1 MKQLEPDLF
10 ERRFGDLMEIGRAR
24 LPALAPDW
32 TDHNAHDPGI
42 TLMELLAWVA
52 EAQMYSLSR
61 RPRRDE
67 RMAYAAL
74 VGVVPGGTT
83 AARGLIWPDHRD
95 PQSPVATFGRSIVIP
110 TDALVNVT
118 TDEKPTFRPT
128 HKILWV
134 PGSIQRLETRLAG
147 GRIIDQTA
155 ANERGG
161 PAFLPFG
168 DSAGR
173 RDVLAMT
180 FRCNGDATLLEGAL
194 WAIGVRTD
202 FSAHDASADDTTRGC
217 RNTLSATLVGGGN
230 RVPLRIAF
238 DSTNGLLS
246 TGVLLFNVDNVTGS
260 PREFTIE
267 LRAPQGFARPPRF
280 LRIEPN
286 VLPIVQG
293 HAITSERHDATGLP
307 DWNFTLSETG
317 LRFAAGEEPV
327 TIQVPDNDGLNAWKR
342 CDRLSDRGPDERV
355 FELDTAKGR
364 VTFGNS
370 VNGKVP
376 PEAAQV
382 LAGYAVSDGESGNV
396 ARNRQ
401 WRVTGIDGVFGVNVD
416 PVAGGA
422 ASSSWIEQRREA
434 RLRSRD
440 EHALV
445 SSEDVV
451 AAAKELPLLEVAR
464 AWVLPPTDKEPRT
477 GVVTLVAMRANG
489 NETKRWLDAVCRRLA
504 GRMPLATRLVVA
516 APRYADFSV
525 RATLVAAAGR
535 NPDAVEKEVGRALKQ
550 RLAPLDWHPGV
561 SVTRRDLSAWLRA
574 VDGVRE
580 VVEVRLSGGNADE
593 IRVSRGGLPRLDLDH
608 STIKVRRST
617 P

>member
-1 MKQLEPDLF
+1 VKQLAPDLF
-10 ERRFGDLMEIGRAR
+10 ERRFDDLTEIGRAR
-24 LPALAPDW
+24 LPSLAPDW
-32 TDHNAHDPGI
+32 TDQNAHDPGI

-74 VGVVPGGTT
+74 AGVMPGGTT

-110 TDALVNVT
+110 TDAVVNIT

-128 HKILWV
+128 HNILWV
-134 PGSIQRLETRLAG
+134 PGAIQRLETRLAG
-147 GRIIDQTA
+147 GTTIDQTA

-161 PAFLPFG
+161 PPFLPFG
-168 DSAGR
+168 ESAGR

-180 FRCNGDATLLEGAL
+180 FRRNGDATLQKGAL
-194 WAIGVRTD
+194 WPIGVRAD
-202 FSAHDASADDTTRGC
+202 SSGDDAARSCRGA
-217 RNTLSATLVGGGN
+217 LSVTLVAGGN

-246 TGVLLFNVDNVTGS
+246 TGVLLLDVDNVTGS

-267 LRAPQGFARPPRF
+267 LRAPQGFARSPRF

-293 HAITSERHDATGLP
+293 HAITGESHDATGLP
-307 DWNFTLSETG
+307 DWNFTLNETG

-327 TIQVPDNDGLNAWKR
+327 TVQVPDNDGLNAWKR
-342 CDRLSDRGPDERV
+342 CDRLSDTGPGERV
-355 FELDTAKGR
+355 FELDAAKGR
-364 VTFGNS
+364 ITFGNG
-370 VNGKVP
+370 VNGRVP
-376 PEAAQV
+376 PSTAQV

-396 ARNRQ
+396 ARNRR

-440 EHALV
+440 GHALV
-445 SSEDVV
+445 SSADVV
-451 AAAKELPLLEVAR
+451 AAATELSLLEVAR
-464 AWVLPPTDKEPRT
+464 AWVVPPADKAPRT

-489 NETKRWLDAVCRRLA
+489 GETKRWLDAVRRRLA
-504 GRMPLATRLVVA
+504 GRMPLATRLAVA
-516 APRYADFSV
+516 PPRYADISI

-535 NPDAVEKEVGRALKQ
+535 NLEAVARNVESALKQ

-561 SVTRRDLSAWLRA
+561 SVTRRDVSAWLRA
-574 VDGVRE
+574 VDGVQQ
-580 VVEVRLSGGNADE
+580 VMEVRLSGGNADE
-593 IRVSRGGLPRLDLDH
+593 IRVSRGGLPRFDLDR
-608 STIKVRRST
+608 SIIDVRRST
-617 P
+617 S